1 MTPEVASLRRR
12 KKNMAKKILLSK
24 TFALPARAVTE
35 SIAIMGRKGSGKTY
49 TGGRLFEQMHGI
61 GAQCVALDPV
71 GNWWG
76 LRSSATGKSLGLD
89 IPIFGGEHGDIPITP
104 GSGKI
109 MAEVIVNRR
118 ISCVIDL
125 KLFRANQR
133 KEFVTDFAEELY
145 HLKSTQRS
153 PMHIFLEEARKFIPQ
168 KPMGKMDT
176 RMIGAFEDIVRLGRN
191 YGLGVSLIDQRPQSV
206 NKEVLSQTELLI
218 LHQLTGTHERK
229 VMKDWVQEKTVDGIN
244 ALDDLAS
251 LQAGEC
257 FFWSPGLMRTFAQIK
272 VGKKRTYDAS
282 ATPELGDD
290 DSYIKMKPLRT
301 GDLVVLHESMA
312 KVVEEI
318 EAKDPVKLKAQ
329 VRKLTATIAKLEAQ
343 IANRPDV
350 KKVTVPT
357 FTIKEQNVLMNHAM
371 KLGKTI
377 GPLMAQLEQT
387 DASISVLGKAIMRL
401 AREGAFEE
409 RVIAKK
415 ARPELGP
422 KPKHH
427 TVPMRSP
434 VEKVDSN
441 LTGPEQRIVDAIG
454 WMNDV
459 GIEEPELTAVA
470 FLAGYRMGGGGF
482 NNPRGKLRV
491 AGHVEYRGK
500 KIVLTR
506 SGAAMAN
513 RSEIPLTS
521 KGLQDKVL
529 RKLKGPEQRILIPL
543 LEAYPEPMA
552 NDELAVA
559 ANYTAGSGGF
569 NNPKGRLRTLGLI
582 NYPSP
587 GMSSAAD
594 ILFID

>member
-1 MTPEVASLRRR
+1 
-12 KKNMAKKILLSK
+12 MAKKILLSK

-76 LRSSATGKSLGLD
+76 LRSSASGKSKGLD

-104 GSGKI
+104 GSGKM
-109 MAEVIVNRR
+109 MAEVIVNRH
-118 ISCVIDL
+118 ISCVVDL

-229 VMKDWVQEKTVDGIN
+229 VMKEWVQEKTTDGVN
-244 ALDDLAS
+244 SLDELAS

-257 FFWSPGLMRTFAQIK
+257 FFWSPGLMRTFAKVK

-290 DSYIKMKPLRT
+290 YSDIKMKPLST

-312 KVVEEI
+312 KVVEEVA
-318 EAKDPVKLKAQ
+318 AKDPVKLRAE
-329 VRKLTATIAKLEAQ
+329 VRKLTATVAKLEADLLD
-343 IANRPDV
+343 RPAVVD
-350 KKVTVPT
+350 KNIYIPSITE
-357 FTIKEQNVLMNHAM
+357 KEKSDL
-371 KLGKTI
+371 LR
-377 GPLMAQLEQT
+377 P
-387 DASISVLGKAIMRL
+387 ISELQ
-401 AREGAFEE
+401 GAFVDIRRMLEDTDGAISCLGQSIARAHREIEE
-409 RVIAKK
+409 VRIGKK
-415 ARPELGP
+415 AQVAKFNKRHPRGDEKPRAIARGHVP
-422 KPKHH
+422 KVAS
-427 TVPMRSP
+427 T
-434 VEKVDSN
+434 
-441 LTGPEQRIVDAIG
+441 LTNPEQRIVDAIA

-459 GIEEPELTAVA
+459 GVVEPELTAIA

-482 NNPRGKLRV
+482 NNPRGRLRV

-500 KIVLTR
+500 KMVLTE
-506 SGAAMAN
+506 SGMAMAN
-513 RSEIPLTS
+513 RSEVSLTS
-521 KGLQDKVL
+521 GALQDRVMK
-529 RKLKGPEQRILIPL
+529 KLKGPEQRILRPL
-543 LEAYPEPMA
+543 LYAYPDA
-552 NDELAVA
+552 IHNDDLALA

-587 GMSSAAD
+587 GMSAAAS